1 MRIESSNVQLA
12 ASHQHSQRLDVSER
26 LELWVGQRNPQGRP
40 AQAAAAPEVMLS
52 DAGRR
57 QLRTEDASAVED
69 SRAAAENDPRLRLLR
84 TIIEL
89 MTGKEIKVLEAD
101 DLAGDP
107 NTAASAQT
115 AGAAPQAGY
124 GVAYDYH
131 ARYEE
136 YQRVD
141 FSAEGEVRTADGDT
155 LRFQVSFSLERSYSE
170 EVNVSLRMGDAAKKD
185 PLVLDIPGST
195 ASLSSARFR
204 FDLDGDGRAE
214 SLPGLTGGLGF
225 LVFDRNGNGK
235 IESGKE
241 LFGPAT
247 NDGFAELAA
256 LDGDGNGWIDEA
268 DGAFSRLGV
277 WQPVDGSEGSLQSLS
292 ESGVGALFLGRVGT
306 PFEIRDSANESL
318 GAVRTSGVYLNEDG
332 SAGTLRQ
339 IDLSV

>member
-12 ASHQHSQRLDVSER
+12 ASHQHSQRLEVSER
-26 LELWVGQRNPQGRP
+26 LEMWIGPRTPQSRP
-40 AQAAAAPEVMLS
+40 AQAAPDVTLS

-57 QLRTEDASAVED
+57 QLQAEGASAVED
-69 SRAAAENDPRLRLLR
+69 SRAAADNDPRLRLLR

-101 DLAGDP
+101 DLAGEP
-107 NTAASAQT
+107 NSAASAQA

-124 GVAYDYH
+124 GVAYDYQ

-155 LRFQVSFSLERSYSE
+155 LRFQVSFSLERSYAE
-170 EVNVSLRMGDAAKKD
+170 EVNVSLRLGDAARKD

-235 IESGKE
+235 VENGKE

-247 NDGFAELAA
+247 NDGFGELAA
-256 LDGDGNGWIDEA
+256 LDDDGNGWIDGGDA
-268 DGAFSRLGV
+268 AFSRLGV
-277 WQPVDGSEGSLQSLS
+277 WQPADGLEGSLTSLS
-292 ESGVGALFLGRVGT
+292 AGGVGALFLGRLET
-306 PFEIRDSANESL
+306 PFEIRDGANESL
-318 GAVRTSGVYLNEDG
+318 GAVRASGVYLNEDG
-332 SAGTLRQ
+332 TAGTLRQ